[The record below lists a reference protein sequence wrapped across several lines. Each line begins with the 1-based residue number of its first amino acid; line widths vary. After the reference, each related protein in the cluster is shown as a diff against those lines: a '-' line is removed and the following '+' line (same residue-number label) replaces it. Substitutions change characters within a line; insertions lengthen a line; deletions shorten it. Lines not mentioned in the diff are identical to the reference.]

1 MHFKG
6 LHGHFVVEVAVLEGF
21 RFWEAVGCCLRHDSQ
36 KTSSACSKGAR
47 KGVTSNILQALLPCG
62 SSSREPLK

>member
-36 KTSSACSKGAR
+36 KTSSACSKGER
-47 KGVTSNILQALLPCG
+47 ESLPTLSKRSCLAAVLPE
-62 SSSREPLK
+62 SR